1 MSAHEVPLSEVRS
14 RIERAIETLAQCLT
28 THLLPPDGRSQLLL
42 TVDLLASVWSR
53 VRRDGHLDEDEMGS
67 LRALLALC
75 EVMGVCKAEEL
86 PIALRATARL
96 VEGWEPSVGG
106 TPSLVSEVAG
116 EAEVPGAKEATL
128 EEVGETTITE
138 PEAPAEE
145 PEAVEP
151 APVETALLEPPAA
164 PAETVPP
171 ELEPPPV
178 EKESVLTPPPVEARL
193 QELQAQLAAQMEQL
207 ERQIDHIQSHQ
218 PPDEEAVP
226 LLIASAC
233 RYRRLQPLAAE
244 CGREWEL
251 RQLKYQLVSLT
262 KERFPDLWV
271 PPLDPNT
278 QFSEHELQALQ
289 TGYEALAKSWRMW
302 RWYQQHSQELDKG
315 TGKPLLESIVAPVPL
330 IWQVWTSKQLLNGV
344 HEQDGTATL
353 RQEVIEEASH
363 RKWKMDMLLSNSP
376 RTKQMQY
383 IHQAAEHWEAARRM
397 VEKKKQQRA
406 ALEQLQAVLA
416 TPNQDTFEDDLLCAL
431 VACHR
436 VQIPYSNKELRQL
449 MRGYDFLLE
458 NPAVPEQCGLT
469 GSEASAAR
477 RFLVNLG
484 KHLRQ
489 SSGEEVPQEQQ
500 PLEEEMPAE
509 QHSDLLRRARQFTQG
524 KKLFL
529 LCFNRRAEA
538 EQHIREALQFAEV
551 DWPDLDGGESLNS
564 LESHIRNADMTVVVV
579 RYSRTHWK
587 EARDIAR
594 QYGKQ
599 FVMATKG
606 YGVTHLAQQIVEQ
619 CGKAP

>member
-1 MSAHEVPLSEVRS
+1 MSAQEVSPAELLSRV
-14 RIERAIETLAQCLT
+14 ERAIETLARCLT
-28 THLLPPDGRSQLLL
+28 VSPLPSESRRHLLL
-42 TVDLLASVWSR
+42 TVDLLAFVWSR
-53 VRRDGHLDEDEMGS
+53 VRRDGALPESEEGS
-67 LRALLALC
+67 VRALLALC
-75 EVMGVCKAEEL
+75 EATGVCEAEEL
-86 PIALRATARL
+86 PLVLRAAYRL
-96 VEGWEPSVGG
+96 VEGWGQVAEVTSAPVA
-106 TPSLVSEVAG
+106 EVAA
-116 EAEVPGAKEATL
+116 EANVPSAQEATH
-128 EEVGETTITE
+128 EEVFETPVTE
-138 PEAPAEE
+138 PEALAEE
-145 PEAVEP
+145 PEVVEP
-151 APVETALLEPPAA
+151 APVETALPEPPAA
-164 PAETVPP
+164 PPKTVPP

-178 EKESVLTPPPVEARL
+178 EKESVVTPPPVEGRL

-251 RQLKYQLVSLT
+251 RQLKHQLVNLT
-262 KERFPDLWV
+262 EERFPDLWV
-271 PPLDPNT
+271 PPLDPST
-278 QFSEHELQALQ
+278 QFSEHELQTLQ
-289 TGYEALAKSWRMW
+289 TGYEALAKSWQIW
-302 RWYQQHSQELDKG
+302 RWYRQHSQELDKG

-344 HEQDGTATL
+344 QEQDGTATL
-353 RQEVIEEASH
+353 REKVLQEAGN
-363 RKWKMDMLLSNSP
+363 RKWKMDMLLTNSP

-383 IHQAAEHWEAARRM
+383 IHQADEHWEAARRM
-397 VEKKKQQRA
+397 VEKKEQQRA
-406 ALEQLQAVLA
+406 ALERLQAVLA
-416 TPNQDTFEDDLLCAL
+416 NPNQDTFEDDLLRAL

-436 VQIPYSNKELRQL
+436 VQIPYSNKELREL

-489 SSGEEVPQEQQ
+489 SSGEETPQEQ
-500 PLEEEMPAE
+500 PPEEETTSE
-509 QHSDLLRRARQFTQG
+509 QHNDLLRRARQFTQG

-551 DWPDLDGGESLNS
+551 DWPDLDGGESLKS